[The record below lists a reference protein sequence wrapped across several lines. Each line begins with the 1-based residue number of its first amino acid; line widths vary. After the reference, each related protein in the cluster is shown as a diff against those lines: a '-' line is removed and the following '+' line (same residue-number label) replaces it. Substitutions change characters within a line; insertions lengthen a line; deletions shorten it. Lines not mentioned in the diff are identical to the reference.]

1 MKEEEE
7 EGEKEDEEKGVGDE
21 RGHLRSMEE
30 FNMSVLVSCAHWV
43 DIHLVTDAL
52 HFKE

>member
-1 MKEEEE
+1 MKME
-7 EGEKEDEEKGVGDE
+7 EEKGVEDEGGGDE
-21 RGHLRSMEE
+21 RGRLRSMEE